1 MSYEDRSNK
10 KEADEA
16 SKVLLA
22 ASHSATEIASE
33 VGCINVQNQNP
44 IKTRSINNKQKN
56 KQRVT
61 LVCAGLLSLILN
73 NHKNH

>member
-16 SKVLLA
+16 SSILCA
-22 ASHSATEIASE
+22 ASHSATEIANKI
-33 VGCINVQNQNP
+33 GCINVQNQNP

>member
-10 KEADEA
+10 KEANEA

-44 IKTRSINNKQKN
+44 IKTRSIEEYEKRRYKN
-56 KQRVT
+56 RRR
-61 LVCAGLLSLILN
+61 
-73 NHKNH
+73 